1 MIPSVLLTSLD
12 SLNQKEI
19 QIMGETLKVM
29 FDNKETRYPFN
40 DSNKMFGGD
49 DGLWSRSDILH
60 YFNQI
65 DFDINREMCLELM
78 GIFATIIVS
87 RQFK

>member
-40 DSNKMFGGD
+40 DSNKMFGG
-49 DGLWSRSDILH
+49 
-60 YFNQI
+60 
-65 DFDINREMCLELM
+65 E
-78 GIFATIIVS
+78 
-87 RQFK
+87 